1 MMIQMKRGLAW
12 GIVLLLAAS
21 GRPLGA
27 APLELSLDE
36 AIRRALGQ
44 SIDLQKSSLDL
55 AAADYAARRQWSELF
70 PTLSLGGALNY
81 GTNLFS
87 GDGFSAAGDQ
97 FSYSASAELRLAMN
111 AGLPDAMKL
120 LELAYQAQ
128 LLSYEDVQRRIEIQ
142 VTKTFFSLLTGK
154 ERLAHLENMA
164 EAAALQREKSRIAF
178 ENGLTGELT
187 YLRSRLAAE
196 NTRLNLASQ
205 QLSYAAQR
213 REFLALLGFGEDVAV
228 TLEGALTIAPVDADA
243 ERLIPEYL
251 PRRPDILGQRQAIER
266 LEREK
271 QRTFLATYAPS
282 LSLSLTGGWN
292 SRPTPPAGQYSDSLR
307 GGIALSIP
315 VDSFIP
321 GTKTAQGLRTLDRN
335 IEKARLDLKNV
346 ENNALNQIRT
356 LTANLRNS
364 WSTVEISRL
373 QVQLA
378 ERTYELTE
386 QGFQQGTVEYLTL
399 EDTRNGM
406 SEARQQLLSNEL
418 AYQNMILDLA
428 AALNMDWK
436 ELMRSTP

>member
-1 MMIQMKRGLAW
+1 MKRGMAW
-12 GIVLLLAAS
+12 GIILLLAAS
-21 GRPLGA
+21 GSSLGA

-55 AAADYAARRQWSELF
+55 GAAEYAARRQWSEFF
-70 PTLSLGGALNY
+70 PTLNLGAAFNY

-87 GDGFSAAGDQ
+87 GAGFSAAGDQ

-128 LLSYEDVQRRIEIQ
+128 LLSYEDVRRRIEIQ

-154 ERLAHLENMA
+154 VRLAHLEKMA

-178 ENGLTGELT
+178 ENGLAGELT

-205 QLSYAAQR
+205 QLSYAAQL
-213 REFLALLGFGEDVAV
+213 REFLALLGFGEDVEV
-228 TLEGALTIAPVDADA
+228 TLEGALAISPVEADA
-243 ERLIPEYL
+243 EQLIPEYL
-251 PRRPDILGQRQAIER
+251 PRRPDIVGQRQVIER

-271 QRTFLATYAPS
+271 RRTLLATYAPS

-292 SRPTPPAGQYSDSLR
+292 SRPTPPAEQYSDSLR
-307 GGIALSIP
+307 GGLTLSIP

-356 LTANLRNS
+356 LTANLRNA

-399 EDTRNGM
+399 EDTRNSM

-428 AALNMDWK
+428 AALNVDWK
-436 ELMRSTP
+436 EL